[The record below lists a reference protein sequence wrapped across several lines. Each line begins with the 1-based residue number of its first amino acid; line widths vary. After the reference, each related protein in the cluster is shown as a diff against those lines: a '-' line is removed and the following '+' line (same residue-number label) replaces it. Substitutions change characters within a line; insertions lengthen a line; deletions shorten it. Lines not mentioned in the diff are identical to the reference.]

1 MHLLI
6 GALVILNPSLPIV
19 DIHSGTSPIDD
30 PSIAQQLDMALQKH
44 GFCYISGHN
53 IATDIV
59 KTAFDATH
67 RFHALAAPAK
77 QDIKINP
84 FHRGYI
90 GFNTSTAVTSSVE
103 KPFRPNY
110 SESFMAMQPVF
121 PDHARWGTAIFG
133 PNQWP
138 ESLMPAFKTEVE
150 DYYEAMQYLALELVQ
165 RLAVALGQD
174 PLIFDQVFDDPT
186 VFLRL
191 LHYPAVADSTTAG
204 GYGSAPHTDHGF
216 LTLVSQDLTGGLEVL
231 TRDSQWIPAVPIP
244 DTFVLNVAD
253 MLSYWSGGRWPSTP
267 HRVSLSAKE
276 RYSVAF
282 FFDPT
287 FETQVRPFPSLT
299 RPGDNDSPVHYGNYL
314 MHRFNSN
321 YDYRSTR

>member
-1 MHLLI
+1 M
-6 GALVILNPSLPIV
+6 NPSLPIV
-19 DIHSGTSPIDD
+19 DIRSGTSPIDD
-30 PSIAQQLDMALQKH
+30 PSVAQQLDEALQKH

-53 IATDIV
+53 IATDNI
-59 KTAFDATH
+59 KRIFETTH
-67 RFHALAAPAK
+67 RFHRLPESAK
-77 QDIKINP
+77 QTIKINP

-103 KPFRPNY
+103 KPVQPNY

-138 ESLMPAFKTEVE
+138 EPLMPGFKTHVE
-150 DYYEAMQYLALELVQ
+150 NYYGAMECLALELVQ

-174 PLIFDQVFDDPT
+174 PHIFDHAFDDPT
-186 VFLRL
+186 IFLRL
-191 LHYPAVADSTTAG
+191 LHYPAVANSMDAD

-216 LTLVSQDLTGGLEVL
+216 LTLVCQDLAGGLEVL
-231 TRDSQWIPAVPIP
+231 SRDKQWIPAVPIP

-267 HRVSLSAKE
+267 HRVSLSNQD
-276 RYSVAF
+276 RYSIAF

-287 FETQVRPFPSLT
+287 FETQVQPFPSLT
-299 RPGDNDSPVHYGNYL
+299 RPGDDDAPIHYGNYL
-314 MHRFNSN
+314 MHRFNNN
-321 YDYRSTR
+321 YDYRSTL